1 MLYFF
6 SKKSTF
12 VSKINTM
19 NKRNKIF
26 FWAIIAVVT
35 LGMLTRLLGLPSNVS
50 PMLAVMLLGVAYIDR
65 KSLAILLP
73 ISLYFIV
80 DLYLNNVVYAEYF
93 TSFKVIGDLGV
104 YTSLFLI
111 LPLCALILSKVSI
124 PRVLMGSLG
133 AAVLFFLV
141 TNLYSFATLPQYTKN
156 FAGLMESYTAAIP
169 FFRSTVVSTMIYS
182 AVFFVA
188 AEAYLRQPSL
198 ASNTGSNTAKA

>member
-1 MLYFF
+1 
-6 SKKSTF
+6 
-12 VSKINTM
+12 M

-35 LGMLTRLLGLPSNVS
+35 LGMLTRLFGLPSNVS

-65 KSLAILLP
+65 KSIAILLP

-169 FFRSTVVSTMIYS
+169 FFRSTLVSTMIYS

-198 ASNTGSNTAKA
+198 ASNASSNTAKA